1 MDLSASTWWWI
12 FTGVA
17 VAAELA
23 TGTFVLL
30 MLAIGLAAGAIA
42 AHLGLGL
49 TGQLVAAAIVGGG
62 AVALWRMRR
71 QATPVA
77 LPAQSNRDVNLD
89 IGERVQVDE
98 WQADGTARVTY
109 RGAQWTARYGDADTP
124 APGEHVI
131 RAVDGNRLIVGR

>member
-1 MDLSASTWWWI
+1 
-12 FTGVA
+12 
-17 VAAELA
+17 
-23 TGTFVLL
+23 

-62 AVALWRMRR
+62 AVALWRARR
-71 QATPVA
+71 QASPVA
-77 LPAQSNRDVNLD
+77 LPAQANRDVNLD
-89 IGERVQVDE
+89 IGERVRIDE

-124 APGEHVI
+124 TPGEHVI
-131 RAVDGNRLIVGR
+131 RAVDGNRLMVGR